1 MSFYC
6 IKEKQGALIF
16 ETEDKETKNMDNDEK
31 KVIDEMIKK
40 FKGEEGERLAMMPI
54 IRWLDD
60 KGAQNKD
67 ATVMS
72 SQKSTLLELV
82 EQTMEQI
89 LMDDTFDDLL
99 DKKICT
105 VEKVAEAVGIN
116 LQISSIEDEANN
128 IMVEFFGQ
136 TGSLSTVFYPS
147 RAKQV

>member
-1 MSFYC
+1 MSFHC
-6 IKEKQGALIF
+6 IKQKQGGLIF
-16 ETEDKETKNMDNDEK
+16 ETEDKETKNMDDDEK

-40 FKGEEGERLAMMPI
+40 FKGEEGERLAMLPI

-67 ATVMS
+67 ATVIS
-72 SQKSTLLELV
+72 SQKSTSELV

-136 TGSLSTVFYPS
+136 TGSLSTVFCPS

>member
-1 MSFYC
+1 MSFHC
-6 IKEKQGALIF
+6 IKQKQGGLIF
-16 ETEDKETKNMDNDEK
+16 ETEDKETKNMDDDEK

-40 FKGEEGERLAMMPI
+40 FKGEEGERLAMLPI

-67 ATVMS
+67 ATVIS
-72 SQKSTLLELV
+72 SQKSTSELV

-105 VEKVAEAVGIN
+105 VEKVAEAVGID

-136 TGSLSTVFYPS
+136 TGSLSTVFCPS

>member
-1 MSFYC
+1 
-6 IKEKQGALIF
+6 
-16 ETEDKETKNMDNDEK
+16 MDNDKK

-40 FKGEEGERLAMMPI
+40 FKGEEGERLAMLPI

-67 ATVMS
+67 ATVIS
-72 SQKSTLLELV
+72 SQKSTSELV

-99 DKKICT
+99 DKKSCT

-116 LQISSIEDEANN
+116 LQISSIEDEA
-128 IMVEFFGQ
+128 
-136 TGSLSTVFYPS
+136 
-147 RAKQV
+147 

>member
-1 MSFYC
+1 MSFHC
-6 IKEKQGALIF
+6 IKQKQGGLIF
-16 ETEDKETKNMDNDEK
+16 ETEDKETKNMDDDEK

-40 FKGEEGERLAMMPI
+40 FKGEEGEKLAMLPI

-67 ATVMS
+67 ATVIL
-72 SQKSTLLELV
+72 SQKSTLELV

-105 VEKVAEAVGIN
+105 VEKVAEAVGID

-136 TGSLSTVFYPS
+136 TGSLSTVFCPS

>member
-16 ETEDKETKNMDNDEK
+16 ETEDKETKNMDNDKK

-67 ATVMS
+67 ATVIL
-72 SQKSTLLELV
+72 SQKSTLELV

-99 DKKICT
+99 DKKFAQLR
-105 VEKVAEAVGIN
+105 K
-116 LQISSIEDEANN
+116 LQR
-128 IMVEFFGQ
+128 
-136 TGSLSTVFYPS
+136 L
-147 RAKQV
+147 